1 MSQPSGHPE
10 DTTEKAA
17 LAALEEQQGAGPG
30 FVSRSGVAKI
40 VTNTEEGAY
49 TVTEQRRNTAD
60 DGWEDAVSPL
70 GYVDAVARDY
80 LDRAFGTVGQRV
92 RFWEHR
98 RKAGSL
104 DLLID
109 VVGTAESP
117 LTLNPIDF
125 KSESTQSDPWNR
137 DIQGVNDGL
146 LVRVQM
152 RTVYNH
158 AASPPRLYAFYRT
171 FEFDSLGM
179 LKSVSGETRVT
190 VDEPVDC
197 TI

>member
-1 MSQPSGHPE
+1 MSQANGI
-10 DTTEKAA
+10 TEQAT
-17 LAALEEQQGAGPG
+17 LAALEEQRSGCPA
-30 FVSRSGVAKI
+30 FISRSGLAKI
-40 VTNTEEGAY
+40 VTNEEDGVY
-49 TVTEQRRNTAD
+49 TVTEQRRDTAD
-60 DGWEDAVSPL
+60 DAWEDAVAPL
-70 GYVDAVARDY
+70 GYVDAIARDY
-80 LDRAFGTVGQRV
+80 LDRDYGTVGQLV

-117 LTLNPIDF
+117 LTLDPTDF
-125 KSESTQSDPWNR
+125 ENESAQSDSWNR
-137 DIQGVNDGL
+137 DSQNENDGL
-146 LVRVQM
+146 LVRIQT

-158 AASPPRLYAFYRT
+158 LGSPPRLYAFYRT
-171 FEFDSLGM
+171 FEFDSSGM

-197 TI
+197 TV